1 MAETAR
7 TDMTL
12 VDVMGQDTPINVAK
26 EAAQAM
32 GLTLEQLYTT
42 RLGSI
47 ESSQVRALC
56 VTLDRRADEVLGLAC
71 PALADPE
78 RGRDDGRALLDYERA
93 MDALLDVAWGT
104 AHLLAAMGA
113 AAEDEGSDAT
123 ALAILEDAL
132 SAAAQDA
139 TRAKQAFRAAR
150 A

>member
-7 TDMTL
+7 TDE
-12 VDVMGQDTPINVAK
+12 VPRRSD
-26 EAAQAM
+26 
-32 GLTLEQLYTT
+32 
-42 RLGSI
+42 LGG
-47 ESSQVRALC
+47 R
-56 VTLDRRADEVLGLAC
+56 
-71 PALADPE
+71 E

-113 AAEDEGSDAT
+113 AAEDEGGDTT

-139 TRAKQAFRAAR
+139 TRAFRAAR